1 MRQLDREPER
11 LLAAALLDGAM
22 PPGLGS
28 LCRKF
33 ASSDRL
39 TTEETLMQSRNLL
52 LALGAAAMAVALE
65 LVPAQAQA
73 PMALSGQ
80 ITSAAEGPMEGVI
93 ISAKREGSTTTIS
106 VVSDSSGRFS
116 FPASRLAP
124 GRYSLAIRAVGYDLE
139 APKSAD
145 VAADGTTTAE
155 VKLRPTKNL
164 AKQLTNAEWLA
175 SFPGTDTQKKALLN
189 CISCHDLD
197 RIVSSNHDAAEF
209 VQVFDRMTG
218 YYPGSTPQHP
228 QRLLGDARRNLG
240 QAAGVK
246 AMAEYLAS
254 VNLSRDEVWDYPLKT
269 LPRPTGRATRV
280 VMTEYDLPR
289 KQIQP
294 HDAIVDADGMVW
306 FTHFGEQFLGKLD
319 PKTGRVSEYPLPVLK
334 PGYPVGTLD
343 LETDKAG
350 NLWIAMMYQGG
361 VARFDKGTEKFQTW
375 KVPDQWQTNA
385 TQQAFLTPT
394 YSDVDGK
401 VWVKNSD
408 RAQILRLDPAT
419 GQWEN
424 LGSFKDANNRTIT
437 SYGIPADHDNNLYL
451 LDFSSSNI
459 GKLDAKTGQLTV
471 YRSPIPNSRPRRG
484 RVDEQNRLWFAEYA
498 GNAIGMF
505 DPKTEKIQE
514 WVLPTPWGQPYDVVT
529 DKNGEA
535 WTGSML
541 SDRVSRLDPK
551 TGEFVEYLLP
561 KTTNIR
567 RVFVDNST
575 SPVTFWVGSN
585 HGASIVKVEPL
596 D

>member
-254 VNLSRDEVWDYPLKT
+254 VNLSRDEVWNYPLKT

-596 D
+596 N